1 MLPLS
6 VVVVDC
12 TRPCLL
18 PTSSSS
24 SLSVSLSLCVVLQFY
39 VGKWQEMETMTGSVS
54 LTMRAPEQM
63 TEPFLWK
70 VPPHPPWTQPQCAKP
85 LWTPHPPIGRHQ

>member
-1 MLPLS
+1 
-6 VVVVDC
+6 
-12 TRPCLL
+12 
-18 PTSSSS
+18 
-24 SLSVSLSLCVVLQFY
+24 LQFY

-70 VPPHPPWTQPQCAKP
+70 VRA
-85 LWTPHPPIGRHQ
+85 TPPPIRV